1 MMNVIQDL
9 KNSKI
14 VFLLSRLFLGGLFI
28 YSGLLKI
35 INAEAFHEIFN
46 SSFIP
51 AELIP
56 AVAAFLPVLEFVLG
70 ATVVLNVFL
79 KETVY
84 LIIFLLVVFIF
95 YIGLH
100 LITSQYSGCGCFSL
114 DNASPKSFLDGI
126 GVIVR
131 DIFLILISVNMIG
144 HVKKG
149 GK

>member
-1 MMNVIQDL
+1 
-9 KNSKI
+9 
-14 VFLLSRLFLGGLFI
+14 
-28 YSGLLKI
+28 
-35 INAEAFHEIFN
+35 
-46 SSFIP
+46 
-51 AELIP
+51 
-56 AVAAFLPVLEFVLG
+56 LEFVLG
-70 ATVVLNVFL
+70 ATVVLNDFL

-114 DNASPKSFLDGI
+114 DNASPKSYLDGI
-126 GVIVR
+126 GVIFR
-131 DIFLILISVNMIG
+131 DIFLILISANMIG